1 MPDIY
6 PNRVKPAVNRL
17 ESPESPIPHLEKPQV
32 KNSGITKFAA
42 AVLGGTVIGAVSA
55 RAYDEAILRA
65 AVGRR

>member
-32 KNSGITKFAA
+32 KNSDITKFAA
-42 AVLGGTVIGAVSA
+42 GFLSGGVIGVAGA
-55 RAYDEAILRA
+55 GAYYEAILRR
-65 AVGRR
+65 AVGKR